1 VILAEDVRVSSTD
14 KKVPGDLPV
23 EADQATAASN
33 ALHASPEILPP
44 VPRIR
49 LCDIVAW
56 KFGREKS
63 MSIVERV
70 EKDLVAALKAQEALK
85 LSVLRMMKAALMNK
99 KVELGK
105 VVDDSE
111 ALAVLRTLAKQ
122 RRESVEA
129 FRKGGRDD
137 LASKEE
143 AEIKIV
149 EAYLPAAASEEEI
162 DAAVAAAIAETG
174 ASTAKD
180 MGKAMKTAMAKLA
193 GKNADGKRVS
203 EKVRAKL
210 GA

>member
-1 VILAEDVRVSSTD
+1 
-14 KKVPGDLPV
+14 
-23 EADQATAASN
+23 
-33 ALHASPEILPP
+33 
-44 VPRIR
+44 
-49 LCDIVAW
+49 
-56 KFGREKS
+56 
-63 MSIVERV
+63 MSIVEKV

-85 LSVLRMMKAALMNK
+85 LSVLRMIKAALMNK

-105 VVDDSE
+105 AVDDQD

-129 FRKGGRDD
+129 FRKGRRDD
-137 LASKEE
+137 LADKEE

-162 DAAVAAAIAETG
+162 DVAVAAAIAETG
-174 ASTAKD
+174 ATTAKD
-180 MGKAMKTAMAKLA
+180 MGKAMKAAMAKFA

>member
-1 VILAEDVRVSSTD
+1 M
-14 KKVPGDLPV
+14 P
-23 EADQATAASN
+23 
-33 ALHASPEILPP
+33 
-44 VPRIR
+44 
-49 LCDIVAW
+49 
-56 KFGREKS
+56 
-63 MSIVERV
+63 IVEIV
-70 EKDLVAALKAQEALK
+70 EKDLVAALKAQNALK

-105 VVDDSE
+105 AVDDTE

-137 LASKEE
+137 LADKEE

-149 EAYLPAAASEEEI
+149 EAYLPAAASDEEI

-174 ASTAKD
+174 ANTAKD
-180 MGKAMKTAMAKLA
+180 FGKAMKTAVAKLA

-203 EKVRAKL
+203 EKVRARL

>member
-1 VILAEDVRVSSTD
+1 MRIAEV
-14 KKVPGDLPV
+14 
-23 EADQATAASN
+23 
-33 ALHASPEILPP
+33 
-44 VPRIR
+44 
-49 LCDIVAW
+49 
-56 KFGREKS
+56 
-63 MSIVERV
+63 V
-70 EKDLVAALKAQEALK
+70 EKDLVVALKAQETLK

-105 VVDDSE
+105 AVDDPE

-137 LASKEE
+137 LADKEE

-149 EAYLPAAASEEEI
+149 EAYLPVAASDDEI
-162 DAAVAAAIAETG
+162 AAAVAAAIAETG
-174 ASTAKD
+174 ASSAKD
-180 MGKAMKTAMAKLA
+180 LGKAMKAAMAKLA